1 MPKPDRTKEKT
12 PAALTAEVLDAKTP
26 NRTIE
31 RTKPMNSIAA
41 SKNDHASL
49 ALVIGDV
56 TIAQDEQGRY
66 SLNDLHNAAGG
77 ADKHSPRK
85 WLRYQQAQELIAELE
100 RELTDRNEVLTD
112 LNRPVKTTEGRYG
125 GTFVVKELVYA
136 YAMWISAAFSLRVI
150 RAYDALVM
158 SGRGRNLSVEM
169 SVSNWLRSVGMGKAL
184 MKDLA
189 VCTDLGVAHGL
200 YVTLLHV
207 HRVCGLA
214 TPALERLAPGL
225 RQQLLA
231 LDALDK
237 AEGGAA

>member
-1 MPKPDRTKEKT
+1 MPKPDRTKGNA
-12 PAALTAEVLDAKTP
+12 PAALTAEASSAQTNPVK
-26 NRTIE
+26 E
-31 RTKPMNSIAA
+31 RIKPVNSITA
-41 SKNDHASL
+41 SKNDHSSM

-85 WLRYQQAQELIAELE
+85 WLRSQQAQELIAELE
-100 RELTDRNEVLTD
+100 RELTDQNQVLTD

-125 GTFVVKELVYA
+125 GTYVVRELVYA

-150 RAYDALVM
+150 RAYDALMM
-158 SGRGRNLSVEM
+158 SGKGRNLSLDM

-189 VCTDLGVAHGL
+189 VCSDLGVAHGL
-200 YVTLLHV
+200 YVTLL
-207 HRVCGLA
+207 
-214 TPALERLAPGL
+214 RLGGGAQLGCAVGL
-225 RQQLLA
+225 RVRGHPGHRHP
-231 LDALDK
+231 
-237 AEGGAA
+237 GG

>member
-12 PAALTAEVLDAKTP
+12 PAAPTAEVLDAKTKP
-26 NRTIE
+26 VKE

-41 SKNDHASL
+41 SKNDHASM

-100 RELTDRNEVLTD
+100 RELTDRNQVLTD
-112 LNRPVKTTEGRYG
+112 LNRPVRTNEGRYG

-136 YAMWISAAFSLRVI
+136 YGMWISAAFSLRVI
-150 RAYDALVM
+150 RAYDALVS
-158 SGRGRNLSVEM
+158 SGKGRNLSVDM

-207 HRVCGLA
+207 HRICGVA

-231 LDALDK
+231 LEAIDQ
-237 AEGGAA
+237 AEGSAA

>member
-1 MPKPDRTKEKT
+1 M
-12 PAALTAEVLDAKTP
+12 
-26 NRTIE
+26 
-31 RTKPMNSIAA
+31 
-41 SKNDHASL
+41 

-100 RELTDRNEVLTD
+100 RELTDQNQVLTD

-125 GTFVVKELVYA
+125 GTYVVKELVYA

-150 RAYDALVM
+150 RAYDALVP
-158 SGRGRNLSVEM
+158 SGKGRNLSVDM

-207 HRVCGLA
+207 HRICGVA

-231 LDALDK
+231 LEAIDQ
-237 AEGGAA
+237 AEGRAA